1 MHNLIQGELT
11 MKSKSIYFIGVLSM
25 ILSLGFFV
33 NTVIAAEKMPED
45 PNVTVLLENDDVRV
59 AKANR
64 PPGTVVP
71 MHTHPAYVGY
81 IFAPW
86 KGRFTNPEGKVKE
99 KEFSA
104 GDVLYSPGRTHAVEI
119 IGTTN
124 QEIVIIEWKK
134 K

>member
-1 MHNLIQGELT
+1 

-25 ILSLGFFV
+25 ILSLGFFI

-64 PPGTVVP
+64 PPGTKVP
-71 MHTHPAYVGY
+71 MHTHPAYVAY
-81 IFAPW
+81 FYAPW
-86 KGRFTNPEGKVKE
+86 TGRFTNPEGKVVE
-99 KEFSA
+99 KSFPAEK
-104 GDVLYSPGRTHAVEI
+104 VLYSPGKTHAVEV

-124 QEIVIIEWKK
+124 QEVLVIEWKK